1 MPQSP
6 APADPPRV
14 LEPMVRK
21 LHGWA
26 PLDEDD
32 RRALL
37 ALPFSLREVPRGHF
51 VVREGDKATHSCVL
65 VSGFAY
71 RQKIV
76 GNGGRQILAI
86 HVAGDLVDLQNSL
99 LHWADHSVQA
109 LTDTTIAQIP
119 VEEVRKLAFARPA
132 VGTAM
137 WYDTLVDASIH
148 REWTT
153 NIGRR
158 DALARV
164 SHLLCE
170 FGVRLEKARL
180 GDRSRYELPMT
191 QEELADCVGLTPVH
205 MNRTLRALDRLGL
218 VERPKRAIVID
229 DWARLADIGD
239 FDTGY
244 LHLRGELAP

>member
-1 MPQSP
+1 MSQSQELAQTP
-6 APADPPRV
+6 HV
-14 LEPMVRK
+14 LEPMARK
-21 LHGWA
+21 LQGWSA
-26 PLDEDD
+26 LEDD
-32 RRALL
+32 DKRALF
-37 ALPFSLREVPRGHF
+37 ALPLTIRRVPRGHF

-86 HVAGDLVDLQNSL
+86 HVPGDLVDLQNSL
-99 LHWADHSVQA
+99 LRTADHSVQA
-109 LTDTTIAQIP
+109 LTDTVIAQIP

-132 VGTAM
+132 VGMAM

-158 DALARV
+158 DALERI

-170 FGVRLEKARL
+170 FGVRLENAGL
-180 GDRSRYELPMT
+180 GNRSRYELPMT

-205 MNRTLRALDRLGL
+205 VNRTLRSLDRQGL
-218 VERPKRAIVID
+218 IERPGRAIVID
-229 DWARLADIGD
+229 EWARLASLGD
-239 FDTGY
+239 FDPGY
-244 LHLRGELAP
+244 LHLQAAGAR

>member
-1 MPQSP
+1 MPQSHEL
-6 APADPPRV
+6 APPPHL

-21 LHGWA
+21 LEGWG
-26 PLDEDD
+26 PLDAEDKQ
-32 RRALL
+32 ALF
-37 ALPFSLREVPRGHF
+37 ALPLIVREVPRGHF

-86 HVAGDLVDLQNSL
+86 HVPGDLVDLQNSL
-99 LHWADHSVQA
+99 LRRADHSVQA
-109 LTDTTIAQIP
+109 LTDTMIAQIP
-119 VEEVRKLAFARPA
+119 VEAVRKLAFARPA
-132 VGTAM
+132 VGMAM

-158 DALARV
+158 DALERL

-170 FGVRLEKARL
+170 FGVRLEKAGL
-180 GDRSRYELPMT
+180 GNRSRYELPMT

-205 MNRTLRALDRLGL
+205 VNRTLRTLDRQGL
-218 VERPKRAIVID
+218 IERPRRAIVIHE
-229 DWARLADIGD
+229 WARLATLGD
-239 FDTGY
+239 FDDGY
-244 LHLRGELAP
+244 LHLDGELPR

>member
-1 MPQSP
+1 MPLSHEVAESP
-6 APADPPRV
+6 HI

-21 LHGWA
+21 LEGWT

-32 RRALL
+32 KRALF
-37 ALPFSLREVPRGHF
+37 ALPMTVRRVPRGHF

-76 GNGGRQILAI
+76 GDGGRQILAI

-99 LHWADHSVQA
+99 LRCADHSVQA
-109 LTDTTIAQIP
+109 LTDTVIAQIP

-132 VGTAM
+132 VGMAM

-170 FGVRLEKARL
+170 FGVRLEKAGL
-180 GDRSRYELPMT
+180 GNRSRYELPMT

-205 MNRTLRALDRLGL
+205 MNRTLRSLDKEGL
-218 VERPKRAIVID
+218 IQRPRRAIVID
-229 DWARLADIGD
+229 EWTRLAGLGD
-239 FDTGY
+239 FDPAY
-244 LHLRGELAP
+244 LHLPGEFAR

>member
-1 MPQSP
+1 MPQQGVPESP
-6 APADPPRV
+6 HV

-21 LHGWA
+21 LQGWA
-26 PLDEDD
+26 PLEDED

-37 ALPFSLREVPRGHF
+37 ALPITVREVPRGHF
-51 VVREGDKATHSCVL
+51 VVREGDKPKHSCVL

-86 HVAGDLVDLQNSL
+86 HMAGDLVDLQNSL
-99 LHWADHSVQA
+99 LRFADHSVQA
-109 LTDTTIAQIP
+109 LTDTVIAQIP
-119 VEEVRKLAFARPA
+119 VEEVRKLAFAQPA
-132 VGTAM
+132 VGEAM
-137 WYDTLVDASIH
+137 WYDTLVDASMH

-170 FGVRLEKARL
+170 FGVRLEKAGL
-180 GDRSRYELPMT
+180 GSRSRYELPMT

-205 MNRTLRALDRLGL
+205 MNRTLRSLDREGL
-218 VERPKRAIVID
+218 IERPRRSIVID
-229 DWARLADIGD
+229 EWARLAALGD
-239 FDTGY
+239 FDPGY
-244 LHLRGELAP
+244 LHLQGEFE

>member
-1 MPQSP
+1 MPQELAQTP
-6 APADPPRV
+6 HV

-21 LHGWA
+21 LRGWA
-26 PLDEDD
+26 ALDEDD
-32 RRALL
+32 RRALF
-37 ALPFSLREVPRGHF
+37 ALPHTVRQVARGHF
-51 VVREGDKATHSCVL
+51 VVREGDRPTHSCVL

-99 LHWADHSVQA
+99 LRSADHSVQA

-119 VEEVRKLAFARPA
+119 VDAVRALAFSRPA
-132 VGTAM
+132 VGMAM

-158 DALARV
+158 DALARI

-170 FGVRLEKARL
+170 FGVRLEDAGL

-191 QEELADCVGLTPVH
+191 QEEIADCVGLTPVH
-205 MNRTLRALDRLGL
+205 VNRTLRTLDREGL
-218 VERPKRAIVID
+218 VERPGRSIVID
-229 DWARLADIGD
+229 EWAQLAKLGD
-239 FDTGY
+239 FDPAY
-244 LHLRGELAP
+244 LHLQHRIPQ

>member
-1 MPQSP
+1 MPQSHELAQTP
-6 APADPPRV
+6 AI

-21 LHGWA
+21 LQGWTT
-26 PLDEDD
+26 LEEDD
-32 RRALL
+32 KRALF
-37 ALPFSLREVPRGHF
+37 ALPLTVRQVPRGHF

-86 HVAGDLVDLQNSL
+86 HVPGDLVDLQNSL
-99 LHWADHSVQA
+99 LHTADHSVQA
-109 LTDTTIAQIP
+109 LTDTTIALIP

-132 VGTAM
+132 VGMAM
-137 WYDTLVDASIH
+137 WYDTLVDASMH
-148 REWTT
+148 RDWTT

-158 DALARV
+158 DALERI

-170 FGVRLEKARL
+170 FGVRLENAGL

-205 MNRTLRALDRLGL
+205 VNRTLRSLDRQGL
-218 VERPKRAIVID
+218 IERPGRSIVID
-229 DWARLADIGD
+229 EWAQLASLGD
-239 FDTGY
+239 FDPGY
-244 LHLRGELAP
+244 LHLQDRVAP

>member
-1 MPQSP
+1 MPHSHESAD
-6 APADPPRV
+6 APDILA
-14 LEPMVRK
+14 PMVRK
-21 LHGWA
+21 LEGWA
-26 PLDEDD
+26 PLGDED
-32 RRALL
+32 RRALF
-37 ALPFSLREVPRGHF
+37 ALPRTVRQVPRGHF
-51 VVREGDKATHSCVL
+51 VVREGDQATHSCVL

-99 LHWADHSVQA
+99 LRTADHSVQA
-109 LTDTTIAQIP
+109 LTDTVIAQIP

-132 VGTAM
+132 VGMAM

-170 FGVRLEKARL
+170 FGVRLEKAGL
-180 GDRSRYELPMT
+180 GNRSRYELPMT

-205 MNRTLRALDRLGL
+205 MNRTLRALDRERLI
-218 VERPKRAIVID
+218 ERPRRAIVID
-229 DWARLADIGD
+229 EWARLAKLGD

-244 LHLRGELAP
+244 LHLPDEIRR

>member
-1 MPQSP
+1 MPSP
-6 APADPPRV
+6 QELAPTPHI
-14 LEPMVRK
+14 LEPMMRK
-21 LHGWA
+21 LQGWSA
-26 PLDEDD
+26 LEDD
-32 RRALL
+32 DGRALF
-37 ALPFSLREVPRGHF
+37 ALPFTVRQVPRGHF

-76 GNGGRQILAI
+76 GNGGRQILAL
-86 HVAGDLVDLQNSL
+86 HVAGDMVDLQNSL
-99 LHWADHSVQA
+99 LHSADHSVQA

-132 VGTAM
+132 VGMAM

-158 DALARV
+158 DALERI

-170 FGVRLEKARL
+170 FGVRLENAGL

-191 QEELADCVGLTPVH
+191 QEEIADCVGLTPVH
-205 MNRTLRALDRLGL
+205 VNRTLRTLDRQGL
-218 VERPKRAIVID
+218 IERTRRSIVID
-229 DWARLADIGD
+229 EWAQLASLGD
-239 FDTGY
+239 FDPAY
-244 LHLRGELAP
+244 LHLRDRN

>member
-1 MPQSP
+1 M
-6 APADPPRV
+6 

-21 LHGWA
+21 LEGWT

-32 RRALL
+32 KRALF
-37 ALPFSLREVPRGHF
+37 ALPMTVRQVTRGHF

-99 LHWADHSVQA
+99 LRCADHSVQA
-109 LTDTTIAQIP
+109 LTDTVIAQIP
-119 VEEVRKLAFARPA
+119 VEEVRRLAFARPA
-132 VGTAM
+132 VGMAM

-170 FGVRLEKARL
+170 FGVRLEKAGL
-180 GDRSRYELPMT
+180 GNRSRYELPMT

-205 MNRTLRALDRLGL
+205 MNRTLRSLDKEGL
-218 VERPKRAIVID
+218 IQRPRRAIVID
-229 DWARLADIGD
+229 EWARLAALGD
-239 FDTGY
+239 FDPAY
-244 LHLRGELAP
+244 LHLPGEFGR